1 MQKYLFSLIGAF
13 LLICAC
19 SKDEMDRTIFIPD
32 DDDVNLPAYTDW
44 GYNAF
49 GAKYER
55 DYFLVSDHLVP
66 CKITYRNG
74 MLNFSLIGNIKG
86 GAASYRDAGKMT
98 LTFSFPSSPMRR
110 YADLVSLHAN
120 KIDLTDASCMVKIEK
135 GNVETIHTPQS
146 GHLTFK
152 RAQLLRIDDID
163 DRIILSGTFDV
174 QFFINGWPETIS
186 DGRFD
191 VGINNRDFH
200 GFLD

>member
-1 MQKYLFSLIGAF
+1 MKKYLFSLIGIF
-13 LLICAC
+13 LLLGAC

-32 DDDVNLPAYTDW
+32 DDDINLPAYTEW

-55 DYFLVSDHLVP
+55 DYFLVSDYLVP
-66 CKITYRNG
+66 CKITYQNG
-74 MLNFSLIGNIKG
+74 QLNFSLIGNRKG
-86 GAASYRDAGKMT
+86 SAASYRDAGKMT
-98 LTFSFPSSPMRR
+98 LTFSFSSSPMRR
-110 YADLVSLHAN
+110 YADLVSLHDTT
-120 KIDLTDASCMVKIEK
+120 IVLTDASCAVKIEK
-135 GNVETIHTPQS
+135 DGAVTNITPQIS

-174 QFFINGWPETIS
+174 QFFINDMLETIS

-191 VGINNRDFH
+191 VGINKYFSSDER
-200 GFLD
+200 